1 LKKKLYDFAVKNN
14 YMVNGNK
21 MVDEGGHQLAHI
33 EYPGLPADEILHSV
47 HRFYD
52 EYYFRPKAVFR
63 ILRKSM
69 FNSNDRKRLYKEAKT
84 FLKVRSMRNKLV
96 KKNQSEPASTPPPV
110 ETVQV

>member
-1 LKKKLYDFAVKNN
+1 
-14 YMVNGNK
+14 
-21 MVDEGGHQLAHI
+21 MVDAGGHQLAHI

-47 HRFYD
+47 HQFYD

-63 ILRKSM
+63 ILKKAA
-69 FNSNDRKRLYKEAKT
+69 FNSGERKRLYKDART

-96 KKNQSEPASTPPPV
+96 KDNAASNGHSAKPEAPAETPQ